1 MTHVLNSIGL
11 EYLLAE
17 WLVQAAVNVLF
28 VYKPEKLSMRYFAEY
43 FLQDNA
49 KCMCV
54 FNEWENIITNI
65 FNYEY

>member
-49 KCMCV
+49 KCMCSRKV
-54 FNEWENIITNI
+54 CVCVYSMNEKTL
-65 FNYEY
+65 